1 MTRILFVVSFALVCL
16 FLWMAT
22 TYQPEPK
29 VLFWRDG
36 KPIYKLED
44 PAEFGATSIEF
55 DPKDGSRTA
64 YYWDGEKNV
73 KLWRRR

>member
-36 KPIYKLED
+36 NPIYKIED
-44 PAEFGATSIEF
+44 PAEHGASTIVF

-64 YYWDGEKNV
+64 YDENGNIM
-73 KLWRRR
+73 WRRR